1 MIPKSHPRYESL
13 ILREKISQ
21 GVREGIVHETGLIA
35 HGRGEAYDYL
45 LGEQTIPPAETA
57 ERMAAALL
65 LSAKKPVLSVN
76 GNVAALAAHECC
88 HLADTVGAKLEVNL
102 FHYDRDRMK
111 RIVDILYANGAHDV
125 LGLNAEKRIPGLEHP
140 RGMCCSQGIY
150 RGDVIV
156 VPLEDGDRCEAL
168 RHMGKTV
175 VTVDLNP
182 LSRTARAASVTIV
195 DNVIRA
201 LPQVGKWAQKLD
213 RNEIQEVIKG
223 FDNCICLQ
231 ETLDYICQRLTKISH
246 ASH

>member
-13 ILREKISQ
+13 MLREKISQ
-21 GVREGIVHETGLIA
+21 GLREGIVHETGLIA

-45 LGEQTIPPAETA
+45 LGEQTIPPANIA

-102 FHYDRDRMK
+102 FHHDRDRMK
-111 RIVDILYANGAHDV
+111 RIVDLLYKNGARDV
-125 LGLNAEKRIPGLEHP
+125 LGLNADKRIPGLEHP
-140 RGMCCSQGIY
+140 RGICCSQGIY
-150 RGDVIV
+150 HGDVIL
-156 VPLEDGDRCEAL
+156 VPLEDGDRCQAL
-168 RHMGKTV
+168 RDMGKTV

-201 LPQVGKWAQKLD
+201 LPQVKEWAQKLD
-213 RNEIQEVIKG
+213 AVEVQDVLKG
-223 FDNCICLQ
+223 FDNRICLQ
-231 ETLDYICQRLTKISH
+231 QVLDYISHRLTQMSH
-246 ASH
+246 SSK